1 MVQPLRGRPSR
12 KHQTSQTRPDQTRP
26 DQTRPDQTRAA
37 AGRLHTAAP
46 ARAWLGSAP
55 LARVDTIG
63 YQSLLWLVIGR
74 REPRAGAGGA
84 GAQPDIHSLDSDP
97 TQTSL
102 DSQT

>member
-1 MVQPLRGRPSR
+1 LCNKNLRFVV
-12 KHQTSQTRPDQTRP
+12 TRHSTREWALSL
-26 DQTRPDQTRAA
+26 R
-37 AGRLHTAAP
+37 
-46 ARAWLGSAP
+46 
-55 LARVDTIG
+55 

-97 TQTSL
+97 TQTPL